1 MSARPA
7 RLTQPRPSLDDYL
20 TDGQQ
25 DRLARVL
32 VGVLVSAA
40 ETRAH
45 RTPEPPL
52 ATAADDR
59 DREGAS

>member
-7 RLTQPRPSLDDYL
+7 SRRPSLDDYL
-20 TDGQQ
+20 TPEQQ

-40 ETRAH
+40 EERAKLDAG
-45 RTPEPPL
+45 RPPSDD
-52 ATAADDR
+52 ADTEAA
-59 DREGAS
+59 S